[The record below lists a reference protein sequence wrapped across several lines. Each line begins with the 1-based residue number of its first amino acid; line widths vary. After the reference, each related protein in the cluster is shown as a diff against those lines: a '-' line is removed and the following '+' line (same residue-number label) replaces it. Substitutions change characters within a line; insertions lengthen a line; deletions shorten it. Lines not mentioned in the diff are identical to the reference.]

1 MFSKILFII
10 FGNFIIILIYFYF
23 YSKFYINYSYI
34 NFPLSILN
42 LNKNNNNKNIFSL
55 INKYSKNLVLLDDQ
69 INRISISYYNKN
81 NFQLYSNYFKQK
93 NLWNKIEKKI
103 KNNVLIS
110 GYHSLITIQLGS
122 NYEDID
128 KINVEYLNKNIFNN
142 KKYLYNL
149 FVFFN
154 KIFRI
159 FLKFENNYKQLILN
173 NKKIFN
179 NNNNEI
185 DNYLNL
191 LDKIFNEKNL
201 IEIFNF
207 LDRNYFYINNNNN
220 VFFSSKEIN
229 EFYNIINDSY
239 LNINNEEE
247 KNNYNFIYKDLK
259 VFKIINKK
267 LNNEIINKDELIN
280 LIEFMSK
287 LFKNVS
293 FINEYENLL
302 RKNNNYYKKK
312 RIIITILF
320 IFILICYNLI
330 TKGIFNLKK
339 VKKKKKIYK
348 K

>member
-10 FGNFIIILIYFYF
+10 FGNIIIILIYFYF
-23 YSKFYINYSYI
+23 YSKFFINYSHI

-42 LNKNNNNKNIFSL
+42 VNNNNNNNKNVFFL
-55 INKYSKNLVLLDDQ
+55 IYKYSKNLVLLEDQ
-69 INRISISYYNKN
+69 INRISFSYHNKN
-81 NFQLYSNYFKQK
+81 NNQLYSNYFKQK

-103 KNNVLIS
+103 KNHVLIS
-110 GYHSLITIQLGS
+110 GYHSLISIQLGS
-122 NYEDID
+122 NFGEVD

-142 KKYLYNL
+142 KIYLYNL

-154 KIFRI
+154 NFFKI
-159 FLKFENNYKQLILN
+159 FLKFENNYKQLIF
-173 NKKIFN
+173 NKNKNFN

-185 DNYLNL
+185 DDYLNL
-191 LDKIFNEKNL
+191 LDKMFNDKNL

-207 LDRNYFYINNNNN
+207 LDNNYFYNNENNNK
-220 VFFSSKEIN
+220 FFCSKEIN
-229 EFYNIINDSY
+229 EFYIIINESY

-259 VFKIINKK
+259 VFNIINKK

-280 LIEFMSK
+280 LLEFMSK
-287 LFKNVS
+287 LFKNIS

-302 RKNNNYYKKK
+302 RKNINNYKKK

-320 IFILICYNLI
+320 LFILICYNLI
-330 TKGIFNLKK
+330 IKGIFNIKK
-339 VKKKKKIYK
+339 VKKKKK
-348 K
+348 

>member
-10 FGNFIIILIYFYF
+10 FGNIIIILIYFYF
-23 YSKFYINYSYI
+23 YSKFFINYSHI

-42 LNKNNNNKNIFSL
+42 LNKNNNNNNKNVFFL
-55 INKYSKNLVLLDDQ
+55 IYKYSKNLVLLEDQ
-69 INRISISYYNKN
+69 INRISFSYHNKN
-81 NFQLYSNYFKQK
+81 NYQLYSNYFKQK

-110 GYHSLITIQLGS
+110 GYHSLISIQLGS
-122 NYEDID
+122 NFGEVD

-142 KKYLYNL
+142 KIYLYNL

-154 KIFRI
+154 NFFKI
-159 FLKFENNYKQLILN
+159 FLKFENNYKQLIF
-173 NKKIFN
+173 NKNKNFN

-185 DNYLNL
+185 DDYLNL
-191 LDKIFNEKNL
+191 LDKMFNDKNL

-207 LDRNYFYINNNNN
+207 LDSNYFYNNENNNK
-220 VFFSSKEIN
+220 FFCSKEIN
-229 EFYNIINDSY
+229 EFYIIINESY

-259 VFKIINKK
+259 VFNIINKK

-280 LIEFMSK
+280 LLEFMSK
-287 LFKNVS
+287 LFKNIS

-302 RKNNNYYKKK
+302 RKNINNYKKK

-320 IFILICYNLI
+320 LFILICYNLI
-330 TKGIFNLKK
+330 IKGIFNINKL
-339 VKKKKKIYK
+339 KKKKK
-348 K
+348 

>member
-10 FGNFIIILIYFYF
+10 FGNIIIILIYFYF

-42 LNKNNNNKNIFSL
+42 LKNNKNIFSL

-201 IEIFNF
+201 IEMFNF

-220 VFFSSKEIN
+220 IFFSSKEIN

-320 IFILICYNLI
+320 IFILICYNLLI
-330 TKGIFNLKK
+330 KGIFNLKK
-339 VKKKKKIYK
+339 VKKKKKFYK